1 MHEFGIAQGL
11 MDVVLG
17 RAREAG
23 ATRIEQV
30 NLAIGVLAGVEEEA
44 LQFAFRALGED
55 TPAAETRLVVEKIP
69 LRCYCRPCDAVFEC
83 KPFAYRCPTCGAAS
97 AEVRTGKELNL
108 VSMEVS

>member
-55 TPAAETRLVVEKIP
+55 TPAAETRMGGDSP
-69 LRCYCRPCDAVFEC
+69 RARCKKSRCAAIAVRATPCLNANHSPTAVRPAAR
-83 KPFAYRCPTCGAAS
+83 PAPRCGRA
-97 AEVRTGKELNL
+97 RN
-108 VSMEVS
+108 